1 MSSFRYYEKV
11 EQSENYTTMFHKS
24 GFILL
29 FAFIILALSGCDEL
43 DLVLQTRTPSFL
55 KGNPKV
61 LLLTKDIQTAD
72 NDILSEA
79 GWRPLRLFEE
89 LPDKYALQTAQNERV
104 QIILK
109 DNGIL
114 EVEPESLV
122 LLLGNKM
129 NDVKILQG
137 KVVFIK
143 LPHHLKQQYGSG
155 ISGGSKEQVI
165 ASFRKKY
172 LSLKEGMFYVRNPFR
187 FSTAFSSAVAR
198 KGKTFTVVVD
208 TNHELDHS
216 RFRLAKLQPSFV
228 RIKNKENFKGSYRYM
243 AVTGLDIYERVHNIS
258 YSAEARDLTGNWVKI
273 KSAIPTEN
281 YRFRLMKGKRLYPE
295 SGFSKDCKKYKK
307 RYYKD
312 LRMKFRKKGY
322 RRWYYR
328 TMARRN
334 RKLGFYWKWR
344 RVFRQGRAIRRS
356 RKFFS
361 KLLTSITQ
369 KKYWDGQF
377 RIPTGG
383 VITSGYGR
391 FRYYFGGRSSC
402 HKAIDIAAPV
412 GTPLAAP
419 NRGRIVYS
427 GFNPTR
433 GLNLVIDHGLGV
445 YTCFFHLNESYIKK
459 GDIVSKGD
467 IIASMGNSGLSS
479 GPHLHWEMWVN
490 GRQINPMDWVKN
502 SF

>member
-11 EQSENYTTMFHKS
+11 DQSESYTAMFRKS
-24 GFILL
+24 GLFILTIFL
-29 FAFIILALSGCDEL
+29 LLDLSGCEEL
-43 DLVLQTRTPSFL
+43 DLVLKTRTPSFL

-61 LLLTKDIQTAD
+61 LVLTKKSQTED
-72 NDILSEA
+72 SDILSEA

-89 LPDKYALQTAQNERV
+89 LPEKYALQTAQNERV

-109 DNGIL
+109 DSGIL

-122 LLLGNKM
+122 LLLGYKM
-129 NDVKILQG
+129 KDVKILQG
-137 KVVFIK
+137 KIVFIK
-143 LPHHLKQQYGSG
+143 LPHHLKQQYRG
-155 ISGGSKEQVI
+155 ISGENKKQAI
-165 ASFRKKY
+165 AAFRKKY
-172 LSLKEGMFYVRNPFR
+172 LSRKQGMFYMRNPFR

-228 RIKNKENFKGSYRYM
+228 RIKNKESFKGTYRYM

-273 KSAIPTEN
+273 HSTIPTEN
-281 YRFRLMKGKRLYPE
+281 YRVRLMKGKRLRPE
-295 SGFSKDCKKYKK
+295 SGFSANCRKYKK
-307 RYYKD
+307 RYYKE
-312 LRMKFRKKGY
+312 LRKKFRKKGY
-322 RRWYYR
+322 RRRYYR
-328 TMARRN
+328 IMARRN
-334 RKLGFYWKWR
+334 RRLGFYWKWR
-344 RVFRQGRAIRRS
+344 RVFSQGRAIRRS

-361 KLLTSITQ
+361 RLLTSITQ

-391 FRYYFGGRSSC
+391 YRYYFGGRSSC

-412 GTPLAAP
+412 GTSLTAP
-419 NRGRIVYS
+419 NRGKIVYT

-445 YTCFFHLNESYIKK
+445 YTCFFHLKESFVRR
-459 GDIVSKGD
+459 GDIVTKGD

-502 SF
+502 AF